1 MVIGIGV
8 GAFVYVRHA
17 LNTVE
22 QNRNKASKELDSIRP
37 MPGSQFIR
45 RGTIAKGSHG
55 TVTDHYN
62 SQASYE
68 SIREYYSEEFA
79 RLGWKLEHERKVNV
93 RDQDVGAVELDFC
106 KDGESAGLF
115 FLRKQESSE
124 NITYTV
130 GTSWG
135 LGCGRKF

>member
-1 MVIGIGV
+1 
-8 GAFVYVRHA
+8 
-17 LNTVE
+17 
-22 QNRNKASKELDSIRP
+22 

-55 TVTDHYN
+55 TVTDHYY

-68 SIREYYSEEFA
+68 SIRDYYRREFA
-79 RLGWKLEHERKVNV
+79 RLGWKFEQEKKVNV
-93 RDQDVGAVELDFC
+93 WDQDVGAVELDFC
-106 KDGESAGLF
+106 KDGESGGLF
-115 FLRKQESSE
+115 FLGRQKTSE

-135 LGCGRKF
+135 LGCSRKF